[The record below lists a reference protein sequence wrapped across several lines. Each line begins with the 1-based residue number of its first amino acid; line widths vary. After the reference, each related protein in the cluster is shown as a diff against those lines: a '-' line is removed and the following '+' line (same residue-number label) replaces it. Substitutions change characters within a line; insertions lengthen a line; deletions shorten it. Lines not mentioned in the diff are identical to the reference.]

1 MKYQQLTEGLR
12 YQIACLRD
20 HGLSQARIA
29 KQLGVH
35 PSTISRELRRN
46 CAGQAY
52 QPQQAHQLATAR
64 RLTSQKRT
72 VPSDTIDFVC
82 MALVADWSPEQ
93 ISGVGDMIN
102 CPVSHEWIYR
112 YVARDKAN
120 GGTLYRH
127 LRQGHKRYRKGK
139 NSKRS
144 VIPNPVSIDERP
156 AIVNERS
163 RVGDWEVYTV
173 LGKQGSGAIVSLLE
187 RKSRLYLVQYVPSK
201 TASAVADTIISM
213 LKPYQAH
220 VHTITAD
227 NGSEFV
233 EHERVAAELEAQ
245 VYFAHPYSAWER
257 GQNENSNGLLRQYVP
272 KGSDLSVVTA
282 EALSAVEK
290 RLNFRPRKC
299 LGFKQPQVVFDE
311 LLKAA

>member
-1 MKYQQLTEGLR
+1 
-12 YQIACLRD
+12 
-20 HGLSQARIA
+20 
-29 KQLGVH
+29 
-35 PSTISRELRRN
+35 
-46 CAGQAY
+46 
-52 QPQQAHQLATAR
+52 
-64 RLTSQKRT
+64 
-72 VPSDTIDFVC
+72 
-82 MALVADWSPEQ
+82 
-93 ISGVGDMIN
+93 
-102 CPVSHEWIYR
+102 
-112 YVARDKAN
+112 
-120 GGTLYRH
+120 
-127 LRQGHKRYRKGK
+127 
-139 NSKRS
+139 
-144 VIPNPVSIDERP
+144 
-156 AIVNERS
+156 
-163 RVGDWEVYTV
+163 
-173 LGKQGSGAIVSLLE
+173 
-187 RKSRLYLVQYVPSK
+187 SK

>member
-1 MKYQQLTEGLR
+1 MRYQQLTEGLR
-12 YQIACLRD
+12 YQIAFLRD

-29 KQLGVH
+29 KQIGVH
-35 PSTISRELRRN
+35 PSTVSRELRRN
-46 CAGQAY
+46 RDEQGY
-52 QPQQAHQLATAR
+52 LPQFAHQRAIAR
-64 RLTSQKRT
+64 RRTSQKCSL
-72 VPSDTIDFVC
+72 PADTIEFVR
-82 MALVADWSPEQ
+82 MALAADWSPEQ
-93 ISGVGDMIN
+93 VSGVGKLIH

-112 YVARDKAN
+112 YVAQDKAH

-127 LRQGHKRYRKGK
+127 LRQGHKRYRRGR

-156 AIVNERS
+156 AIVDERS
-163 RVGDWEVYTV
+163 RVGDWEVDTV
-173 LGKQGSGAIVSLLE
+173 QGKQGSGAIVSLVE
-187 RKSRLYLVQYVPSK
+187 RKSRLYLVRYVPNK
-201 TASAVADTIISM
+201 TARAVADEIIDM
-213 LKPYQAH
+213 LTPYKKH

-233 EHERVAAELEAQ
+233 EHERISAALEAQ
-245 VYFAHPYSAWER
+245 VYFAHPYCSWER

-272 KGSDLSVVTA
+272 KGSDLSQVTR
-282 EALSAVEK
+282 EALSAFEK

-299 LGFKQPQVVFDE
+299 LEFRQPQTVSDE

>member
-1 MKYQQLTEGLR
+1 MW
-12 YQIACLRD
+12 
-20 HGLSQARIA
+20 H
-29 KQLGVH
+29 
-35 PSTISRELRRN
+35 
-46 CAGQAY
+46 
-52 QPQQAHQLATAR
+52 ATR
-64 RLTSQKRT
+64 PT
-72 VPSDTIDFVC
+72 
-82 MALVADWSPEQ
+82 
-93 ISGVGDMIN
+93 
-102 CPVSHEWIYR
+102 
-112 YVARDKAN
+112 VARYTGICVRVTNAIARVRTAN
-120 GGTLYRH
+120 AV
-127 LRQGHKRYRKGK
+127 
-139 NSKRS
+139 SF
-144 VIPNPVSIDERP
+144 PNPVSIDERP

-163 RVGDWEVYTV
+163 RVGDWEVDTV

-282 EALSAVEK
+282 EAPAFS
-290 RLNFRPRKC
+290 R
-299 LGFKQPQVVFDE
+299 
-311 LLKAA
+311 

>member
-1 MKYQQLTEGLR
+1 MGNQVKLTAYHRPISICFVGKKLFL
-12 YQIACLRD
+12 IFN
-20 HGLSQARIA
+20 
-29 KQLGVH
+29 KMF
-35 PSTISRELRRN
+35 TIS
-46 CAGQAY
+46 
-52 QPQQAHQLATAR
+52 P
-64 RLTSQKRT
+64 
-72 VPSDTIDFVC
+72 
-82 MALVADWSPEQ
+82 W
-93 ISGVGDMIN
+93 
-102 CPVSHEWIYR
+102 
-112 YVARDKAN
+112 
-120 GGTLYRH
+120 
-127 LRQGHKRYRKGK
+127 
-139 NSKRS
+139 
-144 VIPNPVSIDERP
+144 
-156 AIVNERS
+156 
-163 RVGDWEVYTV
+163 
-173 LGKQGSGAIVSLLE
+173 SLLE